1 MKPANISTS
10 HKFESILPVGSYNQ
24 AGDSGTEVDRGEVA
38 PGEYNEL
45 KTIYSIHSLLYGTR

>member
-10 HKFESILPVGSYNQ
+10 HEFESILLVGSDNQ

-38 PGEYNEL
+38 PGEHNEL
-45 KTIYSIHSLLYGTR
+45 NNIFNP